1 MSIPPLSDILVAC
14 DEVGWAWGKRSPGA
28 SEDMLFGISRGLAT
42 LRGSYGIQKY
52 TGMRKATL

>member
-42 LRGSYGIQKY
+42 RAAAE
-52 TGMRKATL
+52 ATEFKSILV